1 MQRTMFGVY
10 NEKLGDVRDIN
21 FLQVFSMAAI
31 ALLVLYFGLNPNPVL
46 NMMITNSEAITGLTA
61 ALGV

>member
-1 MQRTMFGVY
+1 MFGVY

-21 FLQVFSMAAI
+21 PLQVFSMGVI
-31 ALLVLYFGLNPNPVL
+31 ALLVLYFGLNPSPVL
-46 NMMITNSEAITGLTA
+46 NMMITNSEAIASLASLAT